1 MCIAMYNPFCLIC
14 DNNINNDICSYLS
27 IRDIMSFQVVSH
39 YTYSL
44 LNTLN
49 TRLKTL
55 NREYICKFNKYIFTE
70 RFYSKFL
77 TEICGKKII
86 YQFIMKLIKTKIFS
100 IGGSVVERMARHIFD
115 VPQEDKITYL
125 DSDIDIYSIGNYKL
139 EQIQNTLFSI
149 LHLHFPINTYIVKCT
164 RYTINIIFKNIKIQI
179 ITFVFPNLTN
189 FVAFNDLTATSGII
203 KWHGT
208 DLCLFITKLG
218 EFSIINKCNIITQKL
233 TGTSINRNNKYN
245 SRGYLT
251 ILLAPGQILTHN
263 SINLSMR
270 VMGIYD
276 SDYLYDIDTP
286 LSLIL
291 NVYCIDSIDTITGR
305 TTITNTYY
313 NRYITITKIVDNPH
327 TKLFNKLC
335 IMNMIEYKETYHE
348 FSYEDVINNYTTML
362 TIVHYK
368 YQRYNITKSINYF
381 YKYNERK
388 HDQFIKLKK
397 ITSNK
402 LFEYNRSYFGKL
414 PKIPLLFTNEL
425 SLYFLHKHG
434 CEYNDS
440 YYSDKIVKKMELT
453 TFEKQYNS
461 LMKEKSKIYIEN
473 LYINSQQNVSSE
485 YLSIKESNEN
495 KYSRNKKS
503 SQIEKRK
510 KKKSKQ
516 NKEKRS
522 YNKFKTIPRSSKYNL
537 LDY

>member
-1 MCIAMYNPFCLIC
+1 MTNPFCLIC
-14 DNNINNDICSYLS
+14 DNNFNNDICSYLS
-27 IRDIMSFQVVSH
+27 IQDIINLQAVSH

-55 NREYICKFNKYIFTE
+55 NREYICKFNKYIFPE
-70 RFYSKFL
+70 SFYSKFL

-100 IGGSVVERMARHIFD
+100 IGGSVVERMARNIFD

-125 DSDIDIYSIGNYKL
+125 DSDIDIYCIGNYKL

-149 LHLHFPINTYIVKCT
+149 LLVHFPINTYIVKCT

-203 KWHGT
+203 KWHDK

-245 SRGYLT
+245 KRGYLT

-263 SINLSMR
+263 SIDLSMR

-276 SDYLYDIDTP
+276 NVYCYFVDTL

-291 NVYCIDSIDTITGR
+291 NVNCIDYVNAITSE

-313 NRYITITKIVDNPH
+313 NRYISITKIINNPY

-335 IMNMIEYKETYHE
+335 IMNMIKYKETEQE
-348 FSYEDVINNYTTML
+348 FSYVDAIYNYNSIL
-362 TIVHYK
+362 NIVHYK
-368 YQRYNITKSINYF
+368 YQRYNIKQSINYL

-388 HDQFIKLKK
+388 YDQFLKLKK
-397 ITSNK
+397 IVSIK
-402 LFEYNRSYFGKL
+402 FFEYNRSYFGKL
-414 PKIPLLFTNEL
+414 PRIPLLFTNEL

-440 YYSDKIVKKMELT
+440 QYYDKKIVNKMELT
-453 TFEKQYNS
+453 TLEKQYNS

-495 KYSRNKKS
+495 KYSKNKKS

-516 NKEKRS
+516 NKEKKS
-522 YNKFKTIPRSSKYNL
+522 YNKCKTIHRSSKYNL